1 MAEEKV
7 NLKKLWD
14 EYQNLLEMNLEVWK
28 DEELKN
34 SRPGPW
40 YVIWKA
46 WSYLKRG
53 TYPKKHTEVADEE
66 FTKKLIGLFRS
77 YSEEIKNKKYGFADD
92 DSRNIFSTTLANIFV
107 NSIISFSISI
117 LDLILLSEPGST
129 LEWRQQVITRL
140 QDAQYGNEMFR
151 DKIYDATEWFSREKV
166 SKENYPI
173 PKYLYNYM
181 GEQFIGSD
189 ICTWEKLKP
198 LFTEF
203 KQI

>member
-1 MAEEKV
+1 
-7 NLKKLWD
+7 
-14 EYQNLLEMNLEVWK
+14 
-28 DEELKN
+28 
-34 SRPGPW
+34 
-40 YVIWKA
+40 
-46 WSYLKRG
+46 
-53 TYPKKHTEVADEE
+53 
-66 FTKKLIGLFRS
+66 
-77 YSEEIKNKKYGFADD
+77 
-92 DSRNIFSTTLANIFV
+92 
-107 NSIISFSISI
+107 
-117 LDLILLSEPGST
+117 
-129 LEWRQQVITRL
+129 
-140 QDAQYGNEMFR
+140 MFR